1 MGSEG
6 GGGQFLPSSFFFFF
20 FFRLLAVTDSRTALL
35 WQNKCHILSHIH
47 HFPLWG
53 RVACGERAGGGGWKE
68 RAGREGKAPQMKI
81 LNQHALLLQLRPRR
95 GLHLIYS
102 PKPGNQAIKR
112 NQTIRFPALNCPTVW
127 CGQLWIRLNPLRWQ
141 ASVRDSSF
149 PCPRRFM
156 CCHSLPQGHLGS
168 VLDTPVARLAL
179 TPSVLVHAGYL
190 FAMFNGR
197 G

>member
-1 MGSEG
+1 MGVG
-6 GGGQFLPSSFFFFF
+6 GPVFAIFFLFFFFF
-20 FFRLLAVTDSRTALL
+20 LAPCCD
-35 WQNKCHILSHIH
+35 WQPHSSIMAKQMPYFKPYSP
-47 HFPLWG
+47 FPSVGQGSVW
-53 RVACGERAGGGGWKE
+53 REGGGRRRLWKE

-81 LNQHALLLQLRPRR
+81 LNQHALPLQLRPRR

-168 VLDTPVARLAL
+168 VLVDLGWHTSGQAGTDSQCFGARWV
-179 TPSVLVHAGYL
+179 SFRHV
-190 FAMFNGR
+190 
-197 G
+197 